1 MPSPPGMVFS
11 RLREPSAEK
20 RYLMTGLTQRMK
32 NASLT
37 QKEQAVMERI
47 TGEINKT
54 AFLSGIQLAEECGV
68 SATFITRLVHKLGY
82 EKFADFKEELG
93 ERYRKATSPYDMFQ
107 NFAVMGGMTEVVK
120 SSIVQDLANLSSME
134 KLLDPRVLEQVVDSI
149 DQCRKVYM
157 VAMFASE
164 VAVQM
169 MGHYLWRLGKP
180 YESLTGVG
188 LSKKVEFSDV
198 GKGDVLLAFSSQ
210 RVLKEVRDAVLF
222 AKKQGAVTIAI
233 TDNAANPLACASDH
247 VLLAPVQGVA
257 VDYTH
262 VATLAMLDLIV
273 NSLAQ
278 KNPEI
283 VAQSLEKESSRCDS
297 RDLFCL

>member
-1 MPSPPGMVFS
+1 MTTFTE
-11 RLREPSAEK
+11 RIKSAKLTEK
-20 RYLMTGLTQRMK
+20 D
-32 NASLT
+32 
-37 QKEQAVMERI
+37 QAVLEKI
-47 TGEINKT
+47 TGDINKT

-68 SATFITRLVHKLGY
+68 SATFITRLVRKLGY

-107 NFAVMGGMTEVVK
+107 NFVVAGNMTEVVK

-134 KLLDPRVLEQVVDSI
+134 KMLDARVLERAVDSI
-149 DQCRKVYM
+149 DRCNKVYM

-180 YESLTGVG
+180 WEGLTGVG
-188 LSKKVEFSDV
+188 LSKKVEYSSI

-233 TDNAANPLACASDH
+233 TDNAANPLACVSDY
-247 VLLAPVQGVA
+247 VLLAPVKGVA

-262 VATLAMLDLIV
+262 VATLAMLNLII

-278 KNPEI
+278 RTPEV
-283 VAQSLEKESSRCDS
+283 VAQTLEKEIGRCSS